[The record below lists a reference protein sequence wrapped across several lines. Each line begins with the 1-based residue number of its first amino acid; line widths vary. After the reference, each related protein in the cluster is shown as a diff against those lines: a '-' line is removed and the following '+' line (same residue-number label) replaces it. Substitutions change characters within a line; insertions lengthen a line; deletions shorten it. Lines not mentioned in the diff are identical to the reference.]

1 MISVRGGPSY
11 TQMKR
16 TNMKMIKKGRIWHVR
31 YKSQNGERMLTTKQ
45 TDLTLAKKVVEEA
58 GIKQIEQAA
67 QAGIM
72 TDSAISAA
80 VNGKKVTLKIAYIRW
95 CHWMTTA
102 LAPRT
107 KENNMTYFGAFA
119 RKVTSDWKVSK
130 ALTSIDVGTLSEWV
144 NDGGKAGTRR
154 VRLASLRSFWK
165 WANAEGI
172 TNKNPAAITKVKT
185 DGMTHEDQE
194 VTKRD
199 RIISDSDY
207 QKLVDDIR
215 PRRRGEGGLGMEWR
229 DAIVLARRTGLRMGD
244 VMNIEMACFDW
255 DEMLLTVWTDKRDKR
270 VQIPIHPEIV
280 RKMHPDKDPL
290 WAQGNTTVGGY
301 NPRRHMFKKLRDV
314 YNKPRSRSYLSK
326 VFSRHAEKNGVKATF
341 HDFRHTFA
349 TECKAKGLDM
359 PHIASLLGHS
369 STKTTEVYVDEKVE
383 PGKVINIADM
393 LDDIRRQG

>member
-1 MISVRGGPSY
+1 M
-11 TQMKR
+11 Q
-16 TNMKMIKKGRIWHVR
+16 MIKKGRIWHVR
-31 YKSQNGERMLTTKQ
+31 YKSQNGELMLTTKQ
-45 TDLTLAKKVVEEA
+45 TDLTQAKRVVGEA

-80 VNGKKVTLKIAYIRW
+80 VNGRKVTLKIAFLRW
-95 CHWMTTA
+95 CNWMTTS

-119 RKVTSDWKVSK
+119 RKLTNDWKVSK
-130 ALTSIDVGTLSEWV
+130 ALTSIDIGDLSKWV
-144 NDGGKAGTRR
+144 NDGGKVGTRR
-154 VRLASLRSFWK
+154 VRLSALRSFWK

-185 DGMTHEDQE
+185 DDMTHAQQE

-207 QKLVDDIR
+207 QALVNDIR
-215 PRRRGEGGLGMEWR
+215 PRRRGEGGLCMEWR
-229 DAIVLARRTGLRMGD
+229 DVIVLARRTGLRMGD
-244 VMNIEMACFDW
+244 VMNIEMECFDW
-255 DEMLLTVWTDKRDKR
+255 KAGTITVWTDKRDKR

-280 RKMHPDKDPL
+280 RKMHPDNDPI
-290 WAQGNTTVGGY
+290 WAQGRTTTV
-301 NPRRHMFKKLRDV
+301 NNSRRHMFDTLRTV
-314 YNKPRSRSYLSK
+314 YNKPKSRPYLSK
-326 VFSRHAEKNGVKATF
+326 VFTRHAEKNDVKATF

-349 TECKAKGLDM
+349 TECMVKGLDM

-369 STKTTEVYVDEKVE
+369 STKTTEVYVDENVE
-383 PGKVINIADM
+383 PGKVISIVDM